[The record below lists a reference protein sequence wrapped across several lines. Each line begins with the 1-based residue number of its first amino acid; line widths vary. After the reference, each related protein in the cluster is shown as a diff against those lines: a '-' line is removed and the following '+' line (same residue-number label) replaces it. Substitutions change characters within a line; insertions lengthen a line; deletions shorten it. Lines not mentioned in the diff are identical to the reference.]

1 MERTFAFALLALA
14 ASGAA
19 AQQKPRPDPADPAAR
34 TAPSAYRSAFEGY
47 RTFADAEV
55 ARWREA
61 NEEMRRLGGHVGH
74 VPGALPPRAAPAPAA
89 KPPAHADHG
98 GRK

>member
-1 MERTFAFALLALA
+1 MERIAVLALLALA
-14 ASGAA
+14 ASGVA

-34 TAPSAYRSAFEGY
+34 AAPDAYRSAFEGY
-47 RTFADAEV
+47 RPFADAEL

-74 VPGALPPRAAPAPAA
+74 VPGALPPRAAPDA